1 MDTGR
6 IEQISEFLANR
17 TDLIDSDFEI
27 FLKKFGDETK
37 VEPTSKIMSDLK
49 MKVEELSTDSVKHKL
64 IQICGMI
71 WIEIKYLIW

>member
-17 TDLIDSDFEI
+17 TDLINDNFEI
-27 FLKKFGDETK
+27 LLNNGGDETK

-49 MKVEELSTDSVKHKL
+49 IKVEELSTDIVKHKL
-64 IQICGMI
+64 IQISGM
-71 WIEIKYLIW
+71 YDLNLN

>member
-17 TDLIDSDFEI
+17 TDLINDNFEI
-27 FLKKFGDETK
+27 LLNNGGDKTK

-49 MKVEELSTDSVKHKL
+49 IKVEELSTDIVKHKL
-64 IQICGMI
+64 IQISGM
-71 WIEIKYLIW
+71 YDLN

>member
-17 TDLIDSDFEI
+17 TDLINDNFEI
-27 FLKKFGDETK
+27 LLNNGGDETK

-49 MKVEELSTDSVKHKL
+49 IKVEELSTDIVKHKL
-64 IQICGMI
+64 IQISGM
-71 WIEIKYLIW
+71 YDLN